1 MIDKK
6 KLRGIICSSRKSVL
20 LLIEELETRYWYQVY
35 SNLIQSYVQ
44 NLICDLTFNINIYI
58 DPYINISVIGFFSFF
73 VLFPQLPLRH
83 LSNTAIDE
91 KRINQSHSQYIILL
105 PTLGET
111 NFREWFP
118 FFSLLLWFIHVDT
131 MADVHTISYVCNSN
145 MGIFGD
151 YTSFQI
157 RVGHRSNFVDLDN
170 EIYPQQHLVFG

>member
-1 MIDKK
+1 MILYTKAQI
-6 KLRGIICSSRKSVL
+6 R
-20 LLIEELETRYWYQVY
+20 
-35 SNLIQSYVQ
+35 
-44 NLICDLTFNINIYI
+44 FNIIIIIFSVNLYIY
-58 DPYINISVIGFFSFF
+58 PYINMSVIGFFSFF

-118 FFSLLLWFIHVDT
+118 FFTSAMIHSCRYNGRC
-131 MADVHTISYVCNSN
+131 AHYLVCMQQSN